1 MTNKHEIPHT
11 IETSRFGPVEVSGD
25 EVIQLLSPLP
35 PFLSLTRY
43 VLLADPEHEPFLW
56 LQSVEQ
62 PALFFIVAPY
72 EAVAG
77 PAPALTPEG
86 RRDLGLLGDEQPEV
100 YVLISLGGGA
110 QEVTM
115 NLLAPVYVNHAAGRG
130 RQVVGDSDLALARVP
145 LLPHSP
151 ALQGGRSGAGSHSP
165 S

>member
-1 MTNKHEIPHT
+1 MTNTQTTTHMFQTQH
-11 IETSRFGPVEVSGD
+11 FGPVAVSD
-25 EVIQLLSPLP
+25 QEVIHLLGPLP
-35 PFLSLTRY
+35 PFAGLTRY
-43 VLLADPEHEPFLW
+43 VLLRDPEHEPFLW
-56 LQSVEQ
+56 LQSLEQ
-62 PALFFIVAPY
+62 PALFFIVAPH

-77 PAPALTPEG
+77 PSPPLTPEG
-86 RRDLGLLGDEQPEV
+86 RRALSLLAGEQPEV
-100 YVLISLGGGA
+100 YVIISLGGGA
-110 QEVTM
+110 REVTM